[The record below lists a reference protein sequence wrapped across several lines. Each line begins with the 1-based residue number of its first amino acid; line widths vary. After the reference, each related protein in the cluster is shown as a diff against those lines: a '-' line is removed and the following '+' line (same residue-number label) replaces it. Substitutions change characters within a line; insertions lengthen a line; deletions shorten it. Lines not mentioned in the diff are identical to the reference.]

1 MKQDKTRILSAF
13 LCCFILL
20 LSACGNVNN
29 SSGIE
34 QSANSTVAEQE
45 VSFES
50 SSDSNKSDEVS
61 ENSEDN
67 SQVSSSS
74 DNSSLK
80 VHYIDVGQGDSSFVE
95 LPNGETILI
104 DAGIP
109 SQGYVVTNYIKN
121 LGYTD
126 IDYVVATHPH
136 NDHIGG
142 LPTVLESFK
151 VGKFYMPNK
160 EHTSDIF
167 MTMLTAVQSNGCKAA
182 YAKSGLSVIDEGN
195 LKVNFVAPV
204 SSGYSD
210 LNNYSAV
217 LRISY
222 DKSSFLFTGDA
233 EDIVESELISSGQT
247 ISADVL
253 KVGHHGAGYSSTAS
267 FLKVVKPKY
276 AIISVGGNNYGH
288 PAADALSRLNDI
300 GASIYRTDEVG
311 TIIVTTDGATYTVDK
326 NATIIKSNAPPE
338 EDKTDYVPVAPSQ
351 EYEDTDEVDNVQS
364 TPADIV
370 VYVTRTGSKY
380 HRYGCSYLKS
390 CIETT
395 LSSAKSSGYGACS
408 RCNPPR

>member
-1 MKQDKTRILSAF
+1 MKQHKSKLLSLF

-20 LSACGNVNN
+20 LTACG
-29 SSGIE
+29 
-34 QSANSTVAEQE
+34 ST
-45 VSFES
+45 
-50 SSDSNKSDEVS
+50 S
-61 ENSEDN
+61 ENVDTGETIQINELLASESAVEETSSNTTTEDN
-67 SQVSSSS
+67 NTTSKAESE
-74 DNSSLK
+74 LK
-80 VHYIDVGQGDSSFVE
+80 VHYINVGQGDSSFVE

-109 SQGYVVTNYIKN
+109 SQGYTVTTYIKN
-121 LGYTD
+121 LGYSD

-151 VGKFYMPNK
+151 VGTFYMPNK
-160 EHTSDIF
+160 EHTSNIF
-167 MTMLTAVQSNGCKAA
+167 MTMLTAVQSNGCKAV

-217 LRISY
+217 LRITY

-247 ISADVL
+247 LKADVL
-253 KVGHHGAGYSSTAS
+253 KVGHHGSGYSSTSS
-267 FLKVVKPKY
+267 FLKAVKPKY
-276 AIISVGGNNYGH
+276 AIISVGNNSYGH
-288 PAADALSRLNDI
+288 PTSEALIRLDDI
-300 GASIYRTDEVG
+300 GAKIYRTDEVG
-311 TIIVTTDGATYTVDK
+311 TVVVTTDGKSYTLDK
-326 NATIIKSNAPPE
+326 NASTIQNNAPPVVAETTPEPVQE
-338 EDKTDYVPVAPSQ
+338 ESIVEEAPAA
-351 EYEDTDEVDNVQS
+351 QS
-364 TPADIV
+364 DVV

>member
-1 MKQDKTRILSAF
+1 M
-13 LCCFILL
+13 
-20 LSACGNVNN
+20 SACGVTENI
-29 SSGIE
+29 SITE
-34 QSANSTVAEQE
+34 QTD
-45 VSFES
+45 S
-50 SSDSNKSDEVS
+50 SSVVEQVESNNPISENNKPSDDVS
-61 ENSEDN
+61 EILSE
-67 SQVSSSS
+67 SL
-74 DNSSLK
+74 LK

-109 SQGYVVTNYIKN
+109 SQGYVVTNYIKG

-160 EHTSDIF
+160 EHTSNIF
-167 MTMLTAVQSNGCKAA
+167 MTMLTAVQSNGCKAV

-247 ISADVL
+247 ITADVF
-253 KVGHHGAGYSSTAS
+253 KVGHHGSDYSSTTA
-267 FLKVVKPKY
+267 FLNKVKPKY
-276 AIISVGGNNYGH
+276 AIISVGNNSYGH
-288 PAADALSRLNDI
+288 PTPEALTRLDDV
-300 GASIYRTDEVG
+300 GAKIYRTDEVG
-311 TIIVTTDGATYTVDK
+311 TIVVTTNGKTYTLDK
-326 NATIIKSNAPPE
+326 NASAIQNNAPPVVAETTPEPVQE
-338 EDKTDYVPVAPSQ
+338 ESIEEQAPVTQ
-351 EYEDTDEVDNVQS
+351 NDV
-364 TPADIV
+364 V

-390 CIETT
+390 CIKTT
-395 LSSAKSSGYGACS
+395 LSSAKSSGYSACS

>member
-1 MKQDKTRILSAF
+1 MKKFYRSFIIQFVVCCILVF
-13 LCCFILL
+13 M
-20 LSACGNVNN
+20 SACGVTDNI
-29 SSGIE
+29 SITE
-34 QSANSTVAEQE
+34 QTD
-45 VSFES
+45 S
-50 SSDSNKSDEVS
+50 SSVVEQVESNNPISENNKPSNDVS
-61 ENSEDN
+61 EILSE
-67 SQVSSSS
+67 SL
-74 DNSSLK
+74 LK

-109 SQGYVVTNYIKN
+109 SQGYVVTNYIKG

-151 VGKFYMPNK
+151 VGKFYMPDK
-160 EHTSDIF
+160 EHTSNIF
-167 MTMLTAVQSNGCKAA
+167 MTMLTAVQSNGCKAV

-222 DKSSFLFTGDA
+222 NKSSFLFTGDA

-247 ISADVL
+247 ITADVL
-253 KVGHHGAGYSSTAS
+253 KVGHHGSDYSSTTA
-267 FLKVVKPKY
+267 FLNKVKPKY
-276 AIISVGGNNYGH
+276 AIISVGNNSYGH
-288 PAADALSRLNDI
+288 PTPEALTRLDDV
-300 GASIYRTDEVG
+300 GAKIYRTDEVG
-311 TIIVTTDGATYTVDK
+311 TIVVTTDGKTYTLDK
-326 NATIIKSNAPPE
+326 NASTIQNNAPPVVAETTPEPVQE
-338 EDKTDYVPVAPSQ
+338 ESIEEQAPVTQ
-351 EYEDTDEVDNVQS
+351 NDV
-364 TPADIV
+364 V

-395 LSSAKSSGYGACS
+395 LSSAKSSGCSACS

>member
-1 MKQDKTRILSAF
+1 MKKYYKFFMLQLIICCALFLMTACGITDNVSVTEQTNSSSGVEQVESNNPISENNKPSDDVSEILS
-13 LCCFILL
+13 
-20 LSACGNVNN
+20 
-29 SSGIE
+29 
-34 QSANSTVAEQE
+34 
-45 VSFES
+45 ES
-50 SSDSNKSDEVS
+50 L
-61 ENSEDN
+61 
-67 SQVSSSS
+67 
-74 DNSSLK
+74 LK
-80 VHYIDVGQGDSSFVE
+80 VHYINVGQGDSSFVE

-109 SQGYVVTNYIKN
+109 SQGYVVTNYIKG

-126 IDYVVATHPH
+126 INYVVATHPH

-160 EHTSDIF
+160 EHTSNIF
-167 MTMLTAVQSNGCKAA
+167 MTMLTAVQSNGCKAV

-195 LKVNFVAPV
+195 LKVNFAAPV

-222 DKSSFLFTGDA
+222 NKSSFLFTGDA

-247 ISADVL
+247 ITADVL
-253 KVGHHGAGYSSTAS
+253 KVGHHGSDYSSTAA
-267 FLKVVKPKY
+267 FLSKVKPKY
-276 AIISVGGNNYGH
+276 AIISVGNNSYGH
-288 PAADALSRLNDI
+288 PTPEALTRLDDV
-300 GASIYRTDEVG
+300 GAKIYRTDEVG
-311 TIIVTTDGATYTVDK
+311 TIVVTTDGKTYTLDK
-326 NATIIKSNAPPE
+326 NASTIQNNAPPVVAETTPEPVQE
-338 EDKTDYVPVAPSQ
+338 ESIEEQAPVTQ
-351 EYEDTDEVDNVQS
+351 NDV
-364 TPADIV
+364 V

-395 LSSAKSSGYGACS
+395 LSSAKSSGYSACS

>member
-20 LSACGNVNN
+20 LSACGTVNN
-29 SSGIE
+29 SSGTE

-50 SSDSNKSDEVS
+50 SSDSNKFDEVS

-67 SQVSSSS
+67 SQVSSGS

-233 EDIVESELISSGQT
+233 EDIVEAELISSGQT

-253 KVGHHGAGYSSTAS
+253 KVGHHGSGYSSTAS

-276 AIISVGGNNYGH
+276 AIISVGRNSYGH
-288 PAADALSRLNDI
+288 PTAEALTRLVDVN
-300 GASIYRTDEVG
+300 AQIYRTDEVG
-311 TIIVTTDGATYTVDK
+311 TVVVTTDGKAYTLDK
-326 NATIIKSNAPPE
+326 NASTIQNNAPPVVVE
-338 EDKTDYVPVAPSQ
+338 T
-351 EYEDTDEVDNVQS
+351 
-364 TPADIV
+364 TPAPVQEETVVEEAPVTQTDV
-370 VYVTRTGSKY
+370 AVYVTKTGSKY

-395 LSSAKSSGYGACS
+395 LSSAKRSGYGACS

>member
-1 MKQDKTRILSAF
+1 M
-13 LCCFILL
+13 
-20 LSACGNVNN
+20 SACGVTDNI
-29 SSGIE
+29 SITE
-34 QSANSTVAEQE
+34 QTD
-45 VSFES
+45 S
-50 SSDSNKSDEVS
+50 SSVVEQVESNNPIFENNKPSDDVS
-61 ENSEDN
+61 EILSE
-67 SQVSSSS
+67 SL
-74 DNSSLK
+74 LK
-80 VHYIDVGQGDSSFVE
+80 VHYINVGQGDSSFVE
-95 LPNGETILI
+95 LPTGETILI

-109 SQGYVVTNYIKN
+109 SQGYVVTNYIKG

-160 EHTSDIF
+160 EHTSSIF
-167 MTMLTAVQSNGCKAA
+167 MTMLTAVQSNGCKAV

-222 DKSSFLFTGDA
+222 DKSSFLFTGDV

-247 ISADVL
+247 ITADVL
-253 KVGHHGAGYSSTAS
+253 KVGHHGSGYSSTAS
-267 FLKVVKPKY
+267 FLKAVKPKY
-276 AIISVGGNNYGH
+276 AIISVGNNSYGH
-288 PAADALSRLNDI
+288 PTPEALTRLDDI
-300 GASIYRTDEVG
+300 GAKIYRTDEVG
-311 TIIVTTDGATYTVDK
+311 TIVVTTDGKTYTLDK
-326 NATIIKSNAPPE
+326 NASTIQNNAPPVVAETTPEPVQE
-338 EDKTDYVPVAPSQ
+338 E
-351 EYEDTDEVDNVQS
+351 NVVEESPATQS
-364 TPADIV
+364 NV
-370 VYVTRTGSKY
+370 VYITKTGSKY
-380 HRYGCSYLKS
+380 HNYGCSYLKKS